1 MEPTYGWQ
9 NSALQ
14 YYHSSADDVAFLLR
28 NLAHYLAQLKVAKN
42 HKSIEALYLSREV
55 SAVVSINTSGM
66 SSTVG
71 NLIAYVFPDEK
82 QRVLYL
88 LCIGKVGDKNSD
100 MEYCKNAVIS
110 IVNER
115 N

>member
-1 MEPTYGWQ
+1 MYSGS
-9 NSALQ
+9 N
-14 YYHSSADDVAFLLR
+14 ADEVAFLLK

-42 HKSIEALYLSREV
+42 HKSIEALYLCREV

-66 SSTVG
+66 SNTIG
-71 NLIAYVFPDEK
+71 NLLAYVFPDEK

-88 LCIGKVGDKNSD
+88 LCIGKVTDKDSD
-100 MEYCKNAVIS
+100 IEYCKTAVIS

>member
-9 NSALQ
+9 NSAQ
-14 YYHSSADDVAFLLR
+14 MYSNISADEVAFLLR
-28 NLAHYLAQLKVAKN
+28 NLAHYFAQLKVAKN
-42 HKSIEALYLSREV
+42 HKSIEALYLYREI
-55 SAVVSINTSGM
+55 SAVVSINTSGI
-66 SSTVG
+66 SNTVG

-88 LCIGKVGDKNSD
+88 LCIGKVNDKDSD
-100 MEYCKNAVIS
+100 MEYCKSAVIS